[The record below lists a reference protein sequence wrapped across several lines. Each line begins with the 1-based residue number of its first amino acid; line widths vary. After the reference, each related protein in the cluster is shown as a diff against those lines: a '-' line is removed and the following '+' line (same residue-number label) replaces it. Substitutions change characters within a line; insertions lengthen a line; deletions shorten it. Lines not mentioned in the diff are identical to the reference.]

1 MHPNDDF
8 DVRNFD
14 EKNFFWSKNWFFI
27 FCLEIIV
34 DVFEMHYD
42 TIEDSLD
49 IWKTS
54 HNWCL
59 CIIFG
64 CLLSAKE
71 SIHIPKA
78 NVLVGKLWRQNSILI
93 LIKIILYYNLT
104 VLHLKHIQDDFGSK
118 EEKLNFLIN
127 FFLFFSLNFLISKSS
142 FRQLKIE
149 PRLAL
154 KQGLKFFTCLNC
166 IL

>member
-1 MHPNDDF
+1 MMILMS
-8 DVRNFD
+8 
-14 EKNFFWSKNWFFI
+14 EISMKKIFWSKNWFFI

-64 CLLSAKE
+64 CFLSTKE
-71 SIHIPKA
+71 NIHIPKG
-78 NVLVGKLWRQNSILI
+78 NVLVGKLWRQNLILI
-93 LIKIILYYNLT
+93 LITIILYHNLT
-104 VLHLKHIQDDFGSK
+104 VLHLKHIKDDFDPKKKNSISWSIFSFFFI
-118 EEKLNFLIN
+118 KLFDI
-127 FFLFFSLNFLISKSS
+127 
-142 FRQLKIE
+142 KI
-149 PRLAL
+149 
-154 KQGLKFFTCLNC
+154 
-166 IL
+166 II

>member
-14 EKNFFWSKNWFFI
+14 EKNFWSKNWFFV

-104 VLHLKHIQDDFGSK
+104 VLHLKHIQDDFDPKKKNSIWSH
-118 EEKLNFLIN
+118 FIRW
-127 FFLFFSLNFLISKSS
+127 ISKMALQPKLSVVGGYLTMS
-142 FRQLKIE
+142 LKIE
-149 PRLAL
+149 
-154 KQGLKFFTCLNC
+154 QCVVWS
-166 IL
+166 

>member
-14 EKNFFWSKNWFFI
+14 EKKNLIKKLIFY

-104 VLHLKHIQDDFGSK
+104 VLHLKHIQDDFDPKKKNSISWSIFFFFH
-118 EEKLNFLIN
+118 KLFDI
-127 FFLFFSLNFLISKSS
+127 
-142 FRQLKIE
+142 KI
-149 PRLAL
+149 
-154 KQGLKFFTCLNC
+154 
-166 IL
+166 II